1 MNPKTE
7 WPTLSW
13 SYLRSLHLYRKLKGI
28 LYTQVTMEFQVSG
41 LLPKG
46 KFHLWKIKN
55 HTGAGGVSKG
65 SATGA
70 QISHLQLMTPFCVF
84 WPASS
89 SSVCAHRFFFFS
101 FGFSGSDMWH
111 LSSLARDQTCNPC
124 IGGTE
129 S

>member
-70 QISHLQLMTPFCVF
+70 QISHLQLVTPFCVF

-89 SSVCAHRFFFFS
+89 SSVCAHRFFFF
-101 FGFSGSDMWH
+101 FLLVF
-111 LSSLARDQTCNPC
+111 LAVTCGILVP
-124 IGGTE
+124 
-129 S
+129 